1 MKKVS
6 AFLIMVAMLFV
17 NCSFVSAAV
26 KTGWDINAARGVAVD
41 ASGKIYVADL
51 GNHRVQIYNSDE
63 SLYKT
68 LGVKGVL
75 GSDNSHFN
83 SPRAVEVERTTGDIY
98 VLDSTNNRVQ
108 VFDTQGN
115 WSRTITL
122 PPNASKTPIPEA
134 MTLDGNGHLFVSDQ
148 NINIVYRF
156 DLDGTNM
163 IVVDS
168 TGVSGRPMGLAVDDL
183 GNLYVSQYNSQVV
196 FKYQYNSGSGTY
208 SKVKTIGVLNA
219 PGTDNSHFNGPWGLY
234 TDSSNRLYVTDQTN
248 KRVQVFNSDGSYALT
263 LSDTGFMTP
272 HDVASDSSGNVYV
285 LDRGAN
291 KVFLFNSQGSSGT
304 ALGQNIVPTFIGSVT
319 TLTVDQNSGA
329 ADISSL
335 LHVSDT
341 DLGQIVTWTASTS
354 PSHGT
359 LSIINV
365 AAPSGGVDIAPGSPI
380 TYTPTVGYSGTDS
393 FTVQV
398 SDGVGG
404 TVTRT
409 ISVNIR
415 GQVATPTANPASG
428 ATVANNSKV
437 TLGSTTSGAT
447 IYSTTDD
454 TTPTTGSASGTNV
467 TISGEPGATVTV
479 KAIAVKAGSLNS
491 SMATFTYTIQA
502 PAPTN
507 LTAEAGDGQATLSWT
522 GVQGAN
528 TYSLYQ
534 GTASGNYD
542 TIPVAT
548 VNGAPYTVMGLTNG
562 STYYYAVKA
571 NYAGG
576 SSGYSNEA
584 FAKPRSGDA
593 NLSVLALSRGT
604 LNPIF
609 APNITS
615 YEADVTYDV
624 TSVTVTPT
632 VSDVGHAAVTAS
644 VYTSSGNLK
653 GGPFTLTSGT
663 ASPSITL
670 DEGSNVIKV
679 VVTAQDSTT
688 KTYTV
693 TVSRASAP
701 APTNLTA
708 AAGDSQATLSWT
720 GIQGAVTYS
729 VYQGTASGNY
739 DSIPVVTVG
748 GASYTVTGLTNGST
762 YYYAVKANY
771 AGGSSDYSN
780 EAFAKPRS
788 GNANLS
794 GLALSRGTLNPI
806 FAPNITSY
814 EADVTNDVTSVT
826 VTPTVSDAGHATVTA
841 SVYTSSGNLKDGP
854 FTLTSGTASPSIT
867 LDEGSNVIK
876 VVVTAQD
883 NTTKTYTVTV
893 TRVGSSNA
901 NLSGLSLSSGVL
913 SPVFAS
919 GTTNYSAT
927 VPNDVSVTTVTYN
940 TADSHAT
947 ADLRLNG
954 ASANNPVN
962 LTVGSN
968 IISLV
973 VTAQD
978 GTTKSYSVTVT
989 REGSNNA
996 VLSSLN
1002 LSGITLDQPVTGNV
1016 YAYTATVP
1024 YDVSVTTATYA
1035 TTESHA
1041 TVALSLNGAPVNN
1054 PISLQMGS
1062 NIISFAVTAQD
1073 GTVQTY
1079 TVNVT
1084 REPQRVANISVSSA
1098 SETMYVGDSLQFSAS
1113 VTPDNATDK
1122 TVSWSVVP
1130 STGAATINE
1139 DGLLVATQVGMV
1151 TVQATA
1157 QDGSGI
1163 VGSKVITI
1171 SNRSTSGG
1179 SHSDSHTDTQSP
1191 PAPVQ
1196 TPEPVKTPDSNP
1208 NPATD
1213 VFRSNVV
1220 QGDNNVVKNIET
1232 RIQEAKKDPT
1242 IANLSDTK
1250 GHWAEKTIDI
1260 FVKLHVIDGYDD
1272 GAFKPNGNITR
1283 AEFAMV
1289 LSRVFDINGGDN
1301 TSTVLK
1307 DVGSHWA
1314 KGAIEKFVK
1323 AGVIS
1328 GYEDGTFQPD
1338 KTITRE
1344 EMVVMLSRIVNLNNV
1359 AKDTSKGNFSD
1370 LEGAYATNEIKAEAQ
1385 AGIISGKADGKFDPK
1400 NNATRAEALQIIL
1413 NTLKLN
1419 PQLKTLLD
1427 SFN

>member
-1 MKKVS
+1 MKKISV
-6 AFLIMVAMLFV
+6 FLIMVAMLFV

-26 KTGWDINAARGVAVD
+26 KTGWDISAARGVAVD

-108 VFDTQGN
+108 VFDSQGN
-115 WSRTITL
+115 WLRTIAL

-168 TGVSGRPMGLAVDDL
+168 TGVSGRPMGLAVDDS

-208 SKVKTIGVLNA
+208 SKVKTIGALNA
-219 PGTDNSHFNGPWGLY
+219 SGTDNSHFNGPWGLY

-248 KRVQVFNSDGSYALT
+248 KRVQVFNSDGNYALT
-263 LSDTGFMTP
+263 LSDTGFITP

-291 KVFLFNSQGSSGT
+291 KIFLFKPQESFGT
-304 ALGQNIVPTFIGSVT
+304 ALGQNIVPTFIGSIT

-329 ADISSL
+329 ADITSL
-335 LHVSDT
+335 LHISDT
-341 DLGQIVTWTASTS
+341 DLGQIETWTASS
-354 PSHGT
+354 PPSHGT
-359 LSIINV
+359 LSITNV
-365 AAPSGGVDIAPGSPI
+365 TAPSGSVDIAPGSPI
-380 TYTPTVGYSGTDS
+380 TYTPTAGYSGTDS

-428 ATVANNSKV
+428 AAVANNSKV
-437 TLGSTTSGAT
+437 TLGSATSGVT
-447 IYSTTDD
+447 IYYTTDG

-467 TISGEPGATVTV
+467 TISGAPGATVIV

-502 PAPTN
+502 PAPIN
-507 LTAEAGDGQATLSWT
+507 LTAAAGDGQATLSWT

-528 TYSLYQ
+528 TYSVYQ

-542 TIPVAT
+542 SIPVVT
-548 VNGAPYTVMGLTNG
+548 VSGVSHTVTGLTNG
-562 STYYYAVKA
+562 SNYYYAVKA

-576 SSGYSNEA
+576 SSDYSNEA
-584 FAKPRSGDA
+584 IAKPKSGDA
-593 NLSVLALSRGT
+593 NLSGLALSRGT

-609 APNITS
+609 APNIVS
-615 YEADVTYDV
+615 YEADVTNDV
-624 TSVTVTPT
+624 TSVTITPM

-653 GGPFTLTSGT
+653 DGPFTLTSGT
-663 ASPSITL
+663 ASPAVTL

-693 TVSRASAP
+693 TV
-701 APTNLTA
+701 
-708 AAGDSQATLSWT
+708 
-720 GIQGAVTYS
+720 
-729 VYQGTASGNY
+729 
-739 DSIPVVTVG
+739 
-748 GASYTVTGLTNGST
+748 
-762 YYYAVKANY
+762 
-771 AGGSSDYSN
+771 
-780 EAFAKPRS
+780 
-788 GNANLS
+788 
-794 GLALSRGTLNPI
+794 
-806 FAPNITSY
+806 
-814 EADVTNDVTSVT
+814 
-826 VTPTVSDAGHATVTA
+826 
-841 SVYTSSGNLKDGP
+841 
-854 FTLTSGTASPSIT
+854 
-867 LDEGSNVIK
+867 
-876 VVVTAQD
+876 
-883 NTTKTYTVTV
+883 
-893 TRVGSSNA
+893 TRVGSSDA
-901 NLSGLSLSSGVL
+901 NLSGLSLSSGLL

-927 VPNDVSVTTVTYN
+927 VPNDVSVTTVTYHP
-940 TADSHAT
+940 ADSHAT
-947 ADLRLNG
+947 AALRLNG

-968 IISLV
+968 IISVV

-989 REGSNNA
+989 RAGSNNA

-1041 TVALSLNGAPVNN
+1041 TVALSLNGAPVIN

-1098 SETMYVGDSLQFSAS
+1098 SETMYVGDSLQLSAS

-1191 PAPVQ
+1191 SAPVQ
-1196 TPEPVKTPDSNP
+1196 TPEPAQTPDSTP
-1208 NPATD
+1208 KPATD

-1242 IANLSDTK
+1242 IANLLDTK

-1260 FVKLHVIDGYDD
+1260 FVKLHVIEGYDD

-1283 AEFAMV
+1283 AEFAMI

-1314 KGAIEKFVK
+1314 QGAIERFVK

-1328 GYEDGTFQPD
+1328 GYEDGTFKPD

-1344 EMVVMLSRIVNLNNV
+1344 EMVVMLSRIINLNNV
-1359 AKDTSKGNFSD
+1359 AKDTSKGNFND

-1427 SFN
+1427 SIN